1 MPTADPAATEEPV
14 FEALLTPHRSLGPRG
29 FVLVMALIGSISF
42 TAGLVFFLA
51 GAWPVVGFMGL
62 DVLLV
67 WLAFRLNYRSARQYE
82 RLHLTR
88 ESLQVERVTH
98 YGERRSWA
106 FEPAW
111 LRVEMRDPPEPD
123 SPLTLASG
131 RRRLAIG
138 SFLTAEERLE
148 LAEALRAA
156 LAKTRQAPH
165 LA

>member
-1 MPTADPAATEEPV
+1 MTSAETAIEEPL

-29 FVLVMALIGSISF
+29 FLLVMGLIGGISF
-42 TAGLVFFLA
+42 AAGLVFFLA

-82 RLHLTR
+82 RLQLTR
-88 ESLQVERVTH
+88 ESLRVERVTH
-98 YGERRSWA
+98 HGRRRAWA

-111 LRVEMRDPPEPD
+111 LRVEIQDPPEPD

-138 SFLTAEERLE
+138 SFLSAEERLQ

>member
-1 MPTADPAATEEPV
+1 MDPADEAPV
-14 FEALLTPHRSLGPRG
+14 FDALLTPYRSLGPRG
-29 FVLVMALIGSISF
+29 FLLVMGLIGTISF
-42 TAGLVFFLA
+42 VAGLAFFLA

-67 WLAFRLNYRSARQYE
+67 WMAFRLNYRSARQFE

-88 ESLQVERVTH
+88 ESLRVERVTH
-98 YGERRSWA
+98 HGERRLWS

-111 LRVEMRDPPEPD
+111 LRVEIDDPPEPD

-131 RRRLAIG
+131 RRRLSIG
-138 SFLTAEERLE
+138 SFLSAEERLE

-156 LAKTRQAPH
+156 LAKTREAPG
-165 LA
+165 LT